1 MPSASR
7 VRSLQRALRIASA
20 LLLGAGSAHAQ
31 DRLLRVLGTDSL
43 PIAYAF
49 VQANGGHALL
59 TDEDGRVSIGSGKK
73 QTFTV
78 DVRRIGYTPFFGK
91 IDFPDTAVTI
101 PLILQGIGQQLSAV
115 KVSVNKTKSSLELSG
130 FYKRWLDGQKGVN
143 SAVFIGPEEIEKRN
157 ATRTSNLLNGVS
169 GISITRTANGNNVV
183 VSGGG
188 TCPMAIVLDGR
199 QVCANGGC
207 LRNDPTKAGIN
218 DLTAVLIDQVI
229 DMGSVAGI
237 EVYKRGGNMPSD
249 FHVDGDCGAVAIWT
263 GTRKR

>member
-1 MPSASR
+1 MPSALQT
-7 VRSLQRALRIASA
+7 RSLPRAIRIIIAVA
-20 LLLGAGSAHAQ
+20 WTAASAHAQ
-31 DRLLRVLGTDSL
+31 DRVLRVLGTDSL

-49 VQANGGHALL
+49 VTANGGHALL
-59 TDEDGRVSIGSGKK
+59 SDEDGRASIGSGKK
-73 QTFTV
+73 QTFTIE
-78 DVRRIGYTPFFGK
+78 VRRIGYTPYYGK
-91 IDFPDTAVTI
+91 IDFPDTAITI
-101 PLILQGIGQQLSAV
+101 PLILQSIGQQLSTV
-115 KVSVNKTKSSLELSG
+115 KVNVNKTKSSLELSG
-130 FYKRWLDGQKGVN
+130 FYRRWLDGQKGVN
-143 SAVFIGPEEIEKRN
+143 SAIFIGPEEIEKRN

-207 LRNDPTKAGIN
+207 LHSDPAKDGIN
-218 DLTAVLIDQVI
+218 DMTAVLIDQVI

-249 FHVDGDCGAVAIWT
+249 FHVNGDCGAVAIWT
-263 GTRKR
+263 GTRRR

>member
-1 MPSASR
+1 MPAALR
-7 VRSLQRALRIASA
+7 VRGIRIAVVIAFTASSA
-20 LLLGAGSAHAQ
+20 RAQ
-31 DRLLRVLGTDSL
+31 DRILRVLGTDSL

-59 TDEDGRVSIGSGKK
+59 SDEDGRVSIGSGKK
-73 QTFTV
+73 QTFTIE
-78 DVRRIGYTPFFGK
+78 VRRIGYAPFYGK
-91 IDFPDTAVTI
+91 IDFPDTAITI
-101 PLILQGIGQQLSAV
+101 PLTLQTIGQQLSTV
-115 KVSVNKTKSSLELSG
+115 KVSANKTKSSLELSG
-130 FYKRWLDGQKGVN
+130 FYRRWLDGQKGVN

-183 VSGGG
+183 VTGGG

-207 LRNDPTKAGIN
+207 LHSDPQKSGIN
-218 DLTAVLIDQVI
+218 DMTAVLIDQVV

-249 FHVDGDCGAVAIWT
+249 FHVEGDCGAVAIWT
-263 GTRKR
+263 GTRRR